1 VDVISVEKKVYMTVT
16 RKPTNN
22 KTFKFDEEGCERGK
36 GI

>member
-1 VDVISVEKKVYMTVT
+1 MTVT